1 MHEACLIKDHSAL
14 SSWAH
19 LVLSYFAT
27 RISLIHSLFTLFAC
41 SCSLVFLL
49 LEQVVLSWSCLLLYG
64 ACRFL
69 QWTQLLSTWK
79 GVILFVAGLTL
90 VTCIMH
96 VFVLFSQSERSSSAR
111 AARNRV
117 KKDWGTPNS
126 LLDQLCRH
134 RCDGKKNSQCLCSIG
149 TEIFCVAR
157 TVISQPLLV
166 LVWHNCR
173 FVFGTAETSTW
184 TYWTCRLNLPKV
196 TNKEKGVVLFYLDY
210 KRQHFKL
217 HFHCVLS

>member
-90 VTCIMH
+90 VTGIMH
-96 VFVLFSQSERSSSAR
+96 IFVLFSQSERSSSAR

-134 RCDGKKNSQCLCSIG
+134 RCDGKKKFS
-149 TEIFCVAR
+149 V
-157 TVISQPLLV
+157 LV
-166 LVWHNCR
+166 LYRNWNFVWQ
-173 FVFGTAETSTW
+173 ELSSP
-184 TYWTCRLNLPKV
+184 NLFLYLYDTIVDLFLVQQKLVHELIELVDWICQKWQTKKKV
-196 TNKEKGVVLFYLDY
+196 LYCFI
-210 KRQHFKL
+210 
-217 HFHCVLS
+217 